1 VAAGA
6 FYCFTHEIARG
17 IRPAAVDLLLGFDAL
32 DGFADH
38 VNSSCGFSQLSEA
51 GFGKGRRAL
60 KVS

>member
-1 VAAGA
+1 MRLMGLP
-6 FYCFTHEIARG
+6 IN
-17 IRPAAVDLLLGFDAL
+17 
-32 DGFADH
+32 